1 MRALIDGDNVAIACA
16 WSTENEDVGIC
27 YARIDA
33 MLDGILVDTK
43 STEYEVWLS
52 GSSNFRY
59 NIYPEY
65 KGNRINMPRP
75 KWEHEAKQHLKDK
88 WQASV
93 SVGCEADDMLGV
105 RQYELTNSIICHLDK
120 DMNQIRGQ
128 HFNWELWRLGK
139 VIREKQL
146 YTITHE
152 EGDYWFFYQ
161 LLVGDSTDNIK
172 GIDGIGP
179 KKAAGILHGCESN
192 QERYEA
198 VLERYSCEEELDMNA
213 QCVYIWRKNNDN
225 WKSILDSPISIK

>member
-16 WSTENEDVGIC
+16 WSAELEDVGIC
-27 YARIDA
+27 LARLDT
-33 MLDGILVDTK
+33 MLDNILVDTK

-52 GSSNFRY
+52 GSANFRY

-65 KGNRINMPRP
+65 KGNRIGMPRP
-75 KWEHEAKQHLKDK
+75 RWEHEAKQHLHDK
-88 WQASV
+88 WQANV
-93 SVGCEADDMLGV
+93 SDGIEADDMLGI
-105 RQYELTNSIICHLDK
+105 RQYELTNTIICHLDK
-120 DMNQIRGQ
+120 DMNQIKGP
-128 HFNWELWRLGK
+128 HYNWELWRKGK

-146 YTITHE
+146 YTITPE

-192 QERYEA
+192 RERYEA

-213 QCVYIWRKNNDN
+213 QCVYIWRKPNDSWRN
-225 WKSILDSPISIK
+225 LIECV